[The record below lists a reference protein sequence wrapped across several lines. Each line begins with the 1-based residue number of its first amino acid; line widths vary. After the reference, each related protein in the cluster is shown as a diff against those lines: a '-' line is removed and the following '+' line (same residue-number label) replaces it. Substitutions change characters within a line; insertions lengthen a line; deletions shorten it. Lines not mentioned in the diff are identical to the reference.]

1 MNSEDFSE
9 KRVVVFGRGSI
20 DFLRVTEIV
29 RVRHIGRNAHFYC
42 SDGREFRTAKRLKV
56 LADELEELAEIFV
69 RVSKTEFVNFKHI
82 RSIKGS
88 ELYLWSGEVCAIS
101 RGRHKH
107 VISACIEKY
116 CNG

>member
-1 MNSEDFSE
+1 MNSNDLSE
-9 KRVVVFGRGSI
+9 KRVVVFRRGSI

-42 SDGREFRTAKRLKV
+42 SDGRELHTAKRLTV
-56 LADELEELAEIFV
+56 LADELEELAGVFV
-69 RVSKTEFVNFKHI
+69 RVSKTEFVNFIHI

-88 ELYLWSGEVCAIS
+88 ELYLRSGEVCPIS
-101 RGRHKH
+101 RGCHKH

-116 CNG
+116 CNS

>member
-1 MNSEDFSE
+1 MNIEDFSDI
-9 KRVVVFGRGSI
+9 RFLVSGRGSI

-29 RVRHIGRNAHFYC
+29 RVRHIGRNAYFYC
-42 SDGREFRTAKRLKV
+42 SDGREFHTAKRLTV
-56 LADELEELAEIFV
+56 LAEELEGLAGIFV

-82 RSIKGS
+82 RRIKGS
-88 ELYLWSGEVCAIS
+88 ELYLWSGEVCPIS
-101 RGRHKH
+101 RSRHKD

>member
-88 ELYLWSGEVCAIS
+88 ELHLCTGEVCLIS

-107 VISACIEKY
+107 VIGACIEKY